1 MRNNHLRGLRRV
13 ALVGAL
19 AASLLGGA
27 GVLATDPHTG
37 GTTGQPNQS
46 CQAFVPPGA
55 PLNVPGFNTAGFNNA
70 TTHYAGSKV
79 TLPNGNLQN
88 PNAVA
93 QYDVA
98 CFQHASH

>member
-1 MRNNHLRGLRRV
+1 MRQERRQAV
-13 ALVGAL
+13 RRILIVGAL
-19 AASLLGGA
+19 AGTLLTGGS
-27 GVLATDPHTG
+27 VLATDPHSG

-46 CQAFVPPGA
+46 CQSFVPPGA
-55 PLNVPGFNTAGFNNA
+55 PLNVPGFNTNGFNNA

-79 TLPNGNLQN
+79 TLPNGKPQN

-98 CFQHASH
+98 CFQHAMH